1 MIWQTGRL
9 RPTLAIGLAALI
21 LVACSQDG
29 SRRTVAAAAPPV
41 IAVPLAPVAGLVAAL
56 APPGTVRTVVLIPP
70 GSSPSTYQPAVDD
83 LRLTATA
90 ALYLELG
97 HPAFVFER
105 TWLAGLLENSTARRV
120 PVFGGCPL
128 VAEDYHVWVS
138 SSCLGNAAVETA
150 SALRELLP
158 GRARDVDAALER
170 FRTRLAAVDSV
181 ATSEL
186 SSFRG
191 RSFIVLHPAW
201 GYLAREHGLTQVE
214 ILSHGSGDP
223 GAARLAALIDE
234 SRAAG
239 IRTVY
244 VQPQFNQAPARL
256 IAEELGADVVS
267 LDPLERDPIAL
278 IERTTRALAD
288 GFHRETR

>member
-1 MIWQTGRL
+1 MIWQTCLL
-9 RPTLAIGLAALI
+9 RPTLGMTLAAL
-21 LVACSQDG
+21 VFAGCSQDEG
-29 SRRTVAAAAPPV
+29 RRTPDPAAPPV
-41 IAVPLAPVAGLVAAL
+41 IAVPLEPVAGLVAAL
-56 APPGTVRTVVLIPP
+56 APDGAVRTVVLIPP
-70 GSSPSTYQPAVDD
+70 GASPSTYQPAVDD

-105 TWLAGLLENSTARRV
+105 TWLGGLLANSTARRV
-120 PVFGGCPL
+120 PIFADCPP

-138 SSCLGNAAVETA
+138 SNCLGNAATVIA
-150 SALRELLP
+150 SALRDLLP
-158 GRARDVDAALER
+158 ARAAEVDEALQR
-170 FRTRLAAVDSV
+170 FRSRLAGVDSV
-181 ATSEL
+181 ATAEL
-186 SSFRG
+186 SPFRG

-201 GYLAREHGLTQVE
+201 GYLAREHGLTQME

-223 GAARLAALIDE
+223 GAARLAALIDD

-256 IAEELGADVVS
+256 IADELGAEVVS
-267 LDPLERDPIAL
+267 LDPLERDPVAL
-278 IERTTRALAD
+278 IERTARALAD
-288 GFHRETR
+288 GFNRETR